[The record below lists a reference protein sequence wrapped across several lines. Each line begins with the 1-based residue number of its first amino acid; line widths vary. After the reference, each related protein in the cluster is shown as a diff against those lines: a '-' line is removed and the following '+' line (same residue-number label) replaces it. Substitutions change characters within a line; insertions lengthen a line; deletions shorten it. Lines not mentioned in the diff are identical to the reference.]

1 MVVAGE
7 RLDSTNFR
15 REYIIQDGHKNMCE
29 YVDRTG
35 RLSSKGTDKRK
46 NPASSI
52 RIFWLLFRILD
63 HQVYNPKTSLQ
74 KEENERITNKSL
86 LKR

>member
-52 RIFWLLFRILD
+52 RIF
-63 HQVYNPKTSLQ
+63 
-74 KEENERITNKSL
+74 
-86 LKR
+86 